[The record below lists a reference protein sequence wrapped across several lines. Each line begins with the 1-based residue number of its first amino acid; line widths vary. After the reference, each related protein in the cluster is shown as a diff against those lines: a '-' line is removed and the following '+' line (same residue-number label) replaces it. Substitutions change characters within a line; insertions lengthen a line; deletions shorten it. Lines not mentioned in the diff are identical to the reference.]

1 MCFAWR
7 SSPFE
12 NTHALDAF
20 PIRDEHVEDVLYGEQ
35 EKKGIYSDSL
45 LTLVFHKLRCCIKE
59 LLAFAEEKKD
69 MPALKGKQARALYA
83 CMHLFR

>member
-1 MCFAWR
+1 MSGKWVHQNAHLR
-7 SSPFE
+7 V
-12 NTHALDAF
+12 D
-20 PIRDEHVEDVLYGEQ
+20 
-35 EKKGIYSDSL
+35 KKGIYSDSL
-45 LTLVFHKLRCCIKE
+45 LTLVFHKLRSCIKE